1 MKKIIQIMIFIF
13 MIFCSAEKGFAQDKI
28 SEDTDAQLKEIIY
41 NKYKKQVL
49 AFDKKD
55 FDNLF
60 FEFFQKQT
68 DSKITLTKEEFY
80 SYTIK
85 IAIYSEKL
93 GLLYKDQKEEA
104 QRAKQEWFDR
114 SYSEYINS
122 KH

>member
-1 MKKIIQIMIFIF
+1 MKRKNLLVILFF
-13 MIFCSAEKGFAQDKI
+13 TFCISYSAFAQEKGNVD
-28 SEDTDAQLKEIIY
+28 SDLSLKESLY
-41 NKYKKQVL
+41 SKYKKQVL

-60 FEFFQKQT
+60 FEFFQKQN
-68 DSKITLTKEEFY
+68 DSKITLSKEEFY

-93 GLLYKDQKEEA
+93 GLLYKNQKEDA
-104 QRAKQEWFDR
+104 QKAKQQWFDR
-114 SYSEYINS
+114 SYLEYLNS